1 MYQININPI
10 ASFPGE
16 GIVIFG
22 QKTLQATP
30 SALDRINVRRLL
42 IYLKG
47 ELSRISRSLLFEPN
61 VNATWLSFKTQAD
74 RVLSEVKA
82 NFGVTDYK
90 VVLDE
95 TTTTADLID
104 RNILYA
110 KVFIKPTRA
119 IEYIVVDLIVT
130 NTGAEFV

>member
-1 MYQININPI
+1 M
-10 ASFPGE
+10 
-16 GIVIFG
+16 FG
-22 QKTLQATP
+22 QKTLQAIP

-74 RVLSEVKA
+74 TVLSQVKA
-82 NFGVTDYK
+82 NFGVTEYK
-90 VVLDE
+90 IVLDE

-110 KVFIKPTRA
+110 KVYIKPTRA
-119 IEYIVVDLIVT
+119 IEYIVVDLVVT